1 MSSTNPLSYP
11 LLQSVNDPADL
22 RRLPRAQLKTLAAQL
37 RAFVLHSVAQTGGHL
52 GSNLGTVE
60 LTVALHAVFNTP
72 YDRLVWDVGHQTYPH
87 KILTGRRERMGSLR
101 QLGGLSGFPQR
112 TESSYD
118 TFGTAH
124 SSTSI
129 SAALGMALAAKHKGE
144 DRRAVAIIGDGA
156 MTAGMAFE
164 ALNNA
169 GVADCDLLVILND
182 NDMSISPPVGA
193 LNRYLAQLMSGQ
205 FYATAKNVGKTVLG
219 PVPPLLEL
227 AKRLEQQAKGMVLP
241 ATLFEKFGFNYI
253 GPIDGHDLD
262 SLIPTLENIKGLKG
276 PQFLHVVTKK
286 GQGYKLAEADPVA
299 YHGPGKFDPAVGLVK
314 ATAKPRQTFTQVFG
328 DWLCDMAAQDDRLVA
343 ITPAMREGSGMVEFH
358 KRFPDRYFDVG
369 IAEQHAVTFAAGMAC
384 EGVKPV
390 VAIYST
396 FLQRGY
402 DQLIHDVAL
411 QNLPVVF
418 ALDRAGLVGAD
429 GATHAGAYD
438 IAFVRCIPNMAMAC
452 PADERECRQLL
463 STAFAQQQPVCVRY
477 PRGAGA
483 GIAPLASLEGL
494 VFGKGEV
501 RRTAS
506 KPARAADSANTNAHP
521 VAGAGAEPQGTDGQ
535 TAQLVQPAPRIAMLA
550 FGTLL
555 YPALQA
561 AEKLDATVVNMR
573 WAKPLD
579 LELLLDVASSH
590 DALVTL
596 EEGCIAGGAG
606 SAVLEALAAAQ
617 LLRPVLQLGLPD
629 TFIEHGDPAQLLAL
643 QGLDAAGIE
652 RSVRQRFLDS
662 SAA

>member
-1 MSSTNPLSYP
+1 MSTTTYP
-11 LLQSVNDPADL
+11 LLSLVNDPADL
-22 RRLPRAQLKTLAAQL
+22 RRLSRPELKTLATEL
-37 RAFVLHSVAQTGGHL
+37 RAFLLDSVSKTGGHL
-52 GSNLGTVE
+52 SSNLGTVE
-60 LTVALHAVFNTP
+60 LTVALHHVFNTP

-87 KILTGRRERMGSLR
+87 KILTGRRDRMSTLR

-112 TESSYD
+112 AESEYD

-129 SAALGMALAAKHKGE
+129 SAALGMALAAQRKGE
-144 DRRAVAIIGDGA
+144 QRQVVAIIGDGA

-169 GVADCDLLVILND
+169 GVADCNLLVILND

-205 FYATAKNVGKTVLG
+205 FYAAAKNVGKTVLKNA
-219 PVPPLLEL
+219 PPLFEL
-227 AKRLEQQAKGMVLP
+227 AKRLEQQAKGMVVP

-262 SLIPTLENIKGLKG
+262 SLIPTLENIKSLQG

-299 YHGPGKFDPAVGLVK
+299 YHGPGKFDPRVGLTQP
-314 ATAKPRQTFTQVFG
+314 ATPPKQTFTQVFG
-328 DWLCDMAAQDDRLVA
+328 QWLCDMAAHDSRLVG

-358 KRFPDRYFDVG
+358 QRFPERYYDVG

-384 EGVKPV
+384 EGAKPV

-402 DQLIHDVAL
+402 DQMIHDVAL

-438 IAFVRCIPNMAMAC
+438 IPFVRCIPNMALAC

-463 STAFAQQQPVCVRY
+463 STAYAQNHPVAVRY
-477 PRGAGA
+477 PRGAGV
-483 GIAPLASLEGL
+483 GVAPLAGL
-494 VFGKGEV
+494 DALPYGKGEI
-501 RRTAS
+501 RRTRQA
-506 KPARAADSANTNAHP
+506 AAD
-521 VAGAGAEPQGTDGQ
+521 GK
-535 TAQLVQPAPRIAMLA
+535 APRIAILA

-555 YPALQA
+555 YPALEAAQA
-561 AEKLDATVVNMR
+561 LDATVVNMR

-579 LELLLDVASSH
+579 EALLLEVAQNH
-590 DALVTL
+590 DALVTV
-596 EEGCIAGGAG
+596 EEGALMGGAG
-606 SAVLEALAAAQ
+606 SAVLEALHAHGVQ
-617 LLRPVLQLGLPD
+617 RPVLCLGLPD
-629 TFIEHGDPAQLLAL
+629 VFIEHGDPTRLLAL
-643 QGLDAAGIE
+643 QGLDAAGIQ
-652 RSVRQRFLDS
+652 RSIEARFLS
-662 SAA
+662 TSAR

>member
-1 MSSTNPLSYP
+1 M
-11 LLQSVNDPADL
+11 NDPADL
-22 RRLPRAQLKTLAAQL
+22 RRMSRAQLKELAAEL
-37 RAFVLHSVAQTGGHL
+37 RAFVLDSVAKTGGHL
-52 GSNLGTVE
+52 SSNLGTVE
-60 LTVALHAVFNTP
+60 LTVALHTVFDTP
-72 YDRLVWDVGHQTYPH
+72 RDRLVWDVGHQTYPH
-87 KILTGRRERMGSLR
+87 KILTGRRDRMPTLR

-112 TESSYD
+112 TESEYD

-129 SAALGMALAAKHKGE
+129 SAALGMAMAARQRGE

-169 GVADCDLLVILND
+169 GVADANLLVILND

-205 FYATAKNVGKTVLG
+205 FYAAAKNVGKTVLG

-227 AKRLEQQAKGMVLP
+227 AKRFEQQAKGMVVP

-299 YHGPGKFDPAVGLVK
+299 YHGPGKFDPSVGLTK
-314 ATAKPRQTFTQVFG
+314 PATPPKQTFTQVFG
-328 DWLCDMAAQDDRLVA
+328 QWLCDMAAQDDRLVG
-343 ITPAMREGSGMVEFH
+343 ITPAMREGSGMVEFE
-358 KRFPDRYFDVG
+358 KRFPGRYYDVG

-396 FLQRGY
+396 FLQRAY

-438 IAFVRCIPNMAMAC
+438 IPFVRCIPNMSIAC

-463 STAFAQQQPVCVRY
+463 STAYEQDHPVAVRY
-477 PRGAGA
+477 PRGSGA
-483 GIAPLASLEGL
+483 GVAPLPGLEGL
-494 VFGKGEV
+494 PFGKGEV
-501 RRTAS
+501 RRT
-506 KPARAADSANTNAHP
+506 
-521 VAGAGAEPQGTDGQ
+521 GQ
-535 TAQLVQPAPRIAMLA
+535 RIAILA

-561 AEKLDATVVNMR
+561 GDTLDATVANMR

-579 LELLLDVASSH
+579 TVLLLEIAAAHDV
-590 DALVTL
+590 LVTV
-596 EEGCIAGGAG
+596 EEGAVLGGAG
-606 SAVLEALAAAQ
+606 SAVCEALNAAGIQ
-617 LLRPVLQLGLPD
+617 KPLLQLGLPD
-629 TFIEHGDPAQLLAL
+629 VFIEHGDPAKLLAL
-643 QGLDAAGIE
+643 QGLDAEGLVRSITARFGPAAG
-652 RSVRQRFLDS
+652 
-662 SAA
+662 